1 MDETN
6 KQKNKKIAPAECHDQ
21 DTRQRRSFAD
31 SHGDDTHER
40 EDFLKN

>member
-6 KQKNKKIAPAECHDQ
+6 KQKNKKIAPAECQDQ
-21 DTRQRRSFAD
+21 DTRQRSFAD
-31 SHGDDTHER
+31 SHGDDTQER